1 MYKILYAED
10 EESLAMIVKDT
21 MEVRGYE
28 VNWYKNGIDAFKSF
42 KEDTPDICIF
52 DIMMPEMDGI
62 SLAKEIRKINNLIPI
77 IFLTAKSQTTDVLE
91 GFESGANDYM
101 KKPFSI
107 EELLARINAIL
118 SRDELVNHD
127 SPSLIDTSIYTLGNY
142 TFNYTTQELFYNN
155 EKTKKLTSKENEI
168 LKMLCQN
175 KNNVLERKIVLE
187 KLWGD
192 DGFFTARSMDVF
204 ITKLRK
210 YLKNDERL
218 EIINVRGVGFK
229 LIAP

>member
-1 MYKILYAED
+1 MEKIKVLFAED

-21 MEVRGYE
+21 MEVRGYN
-28 VNWYKNGIDAFKSF
+28 VTWCKNGKEALEAFSADK
-42 KEDTPDICIF
+42 PNICIF

-62 SLAKEIRKINNLIPI
+62 NLAKEIRSMDKMVPI
-77 IFLTAKSQTTDVLE
+77 IFLTAKSQTTDILK
-91 GFESGANDYM
+91 GFEVGANDYL

-107 EELLARINAIL
+107 EELLVRIKSIL
-118 SRDELVNHD
+118 DRDKLF
-127 SPSLIDTSIYTLGNY
+127 SPEAAEMNNKYVIGDYL
-142 TFNYTTQELFYNN
+142 FNYRNQELYH
-155 EKTKKLTSKENEI
+155 EGKLIQKLTSKENEI
-168 LKMLCQN
+168 LKMLCDN
-175 KNNVLERKIVLE
+175 KNQILKRKVVLD

-210 YLKNDERL
+210 YLKKDDRI

-229 LIAP
+229 FLAP

>member
-1 MYKILYAED
+1 MNKILYAED

-28 VNWYKNGIDAFKSF
+28 VTWCKDGKAALLAFNHEK
-42 KEDTPDICIF
+42 PDICVF

-62 SLAKEIRKINNLIPI
+62 TLAKEVRKIDSLVPI
-77 IFLTAKSQTTDVLE
+77 VFLSAKSQTTDVLE
-91 GFESGANDYM
+91 GFESGANDYI

-107 EELLARINAIL
+107 EELLIRIKSIL
-118 SRDELVNHD
+118 SRDQLIAHEAPTD
-127 SPSLIDTSIYTLGNY
+127 SSTFIIGDF
-142 TFNYTTQELFYNN
+142 TFNYASQELYYKS
-155 EKTKKLTSKENEI
+155 EKTHKLTSKENEI
-168 LKMLCQN
+168 LRMLCEH
-175 KNNVLERKIVLE
+175 KNEILKRKIVLDE
-187 KLWGD
+187 LWGD

-210 YLKNDERL
+210 YLKNDSRI

-229 LIAP
+229 FLAP

>member
-1 MYKILYAED
+1 MNKILYAED

-28 VNWYKNGIDAFKSF
+28 VTWCKDGKAALAAFNHEK
-42 KEDTPDICIF
+42 PDICVF

-62 SLAKEIRKINNLIPI
+62 TLAKEVRKIDSLVPI
-77 IFLTAKSQTTDVLE
+77 VFLSAKSQTTDVLE
-91 GFESGANDYM
+91 GFESGANDYI

-107 EELLARINAIL
+107 EELLIRIKSIL
-118 SRDELVNHD
+118 SRDQLIAHEAPTD
-127 SPSLIDTSIYTLGNY
+127 SNTFIIGDF
-142 TFNYTTQELFYNN
+142 TFNYASQELYYKS
-155 EKTKKLTSKENEI
+155 EKTHKLTSKENEI
-168 LKMLCQN
+168 LRMLCEH
-175 KNNVLERKIVLE
+175 KNEILKRKIVLDE
-187 KLWGD
+187 LWGD

-210 YLKNDERL
+210 YLKNDSRI

-229 LIAP
+229 FLAP

>member
-28 VNWYKNGIDAFKSF
+28 VTWCKDGKAALLAFNNDK
-42 KEDTPDICIF
+42 PDLCVF

-62 SLAKEIRKINNLIPI
+62 TLAKEVRKLDSLVPI
-77 IFLTAKSQTTDVLE
+77 IFLSAKSQTTDVLA
-91 GFESGANDYM
+91 GFESGANDYI

-107 EELLARINAIL
+107 EELLIRIKSIL
-118 SRDELVNHD
+118 SRDQ
-127 SPSLIDTSIYTLGNY
+127 LIAHEAPTESNTYIIGDY
-142 TFNYTTQELFYNN
+142 TFNYASQELYYNN
-155 EKTKKLTSKENEI
+155 EKVNKLTSKENEI
-168 LKMLCQN
+168 LRMLCEH
-175 KNNVLERKIVLE
+175 KNEILKRKIVLDE
-187 KLWGD
+187 LWGD

-210 YLKNDERL
+210 YLSNDNRI

-229 LIAP
+229 FLAP

>member
-28 VNWYKNGIDAFKSF
+28 VTWCKDGKAALLAFNNEK
-42 KEDTPDICIF
+42 PDLCVF

-62 SLAKEIRKINNLIPI
+62 TLAKEVRILDSFVPI
-77 IFLTAKSQTTDVLE
+77 IFLSAKSQTTDVLA
-91 GFESGANDYM
+91 GFESGANDYI

-107 EELLARINAIL
+107 EELLIRIKSIL
-118 SRDELVNHD
+118 SRDQ
-127 SPSLIDTSIYTLGNY
+127 LIANETPTNTSTYIIGDY
-142 TFNYTTQELFYNN
+142 TFNYASQELYYNN
-155 EKTKKLTSKENEI
+155 EKVNKLTSKENEI
-168 LKMLCQN
+168 LRMLCEH
-175 KNNVLERKIVLE
+175 KNEILKRKIVLDE
-187 KLWGD
+187 LWGN

-210 YLKNDERL
+210 YLSNDSRI

-229 LIAP
+229 FLAP

>member
-1 MYKILYAED
+1 MYKILYTED

-28 VNWYKNGIDAFKSF
+28 VTWCKDGKAALLAFNNDK
-42 KEDTPDICIF
+42 PDLCVF

-62 SLAKEIRKINNLIPI
+62 TLAKEVRKLDSLVPI
-77 IFLTAKSQTTDVLE
+77 IFLSAKSQTTDVLA
-91 GFESGANDYM
+91 GFESGANDYI

-107 EELLARINAIL
+107 EELLIRIKSIL
-118 SRDELVNHD
+118 SRDQ
-127 SPSLIDTSIYTLGNY
+127 LIAHEAPTESNTYIIGDY
-142 TFNYTTQELFYNN
+142 TFNYASQELYYNN
-155 EKTKKLTSKENEI
+155 EKVNKLTSKENEI
-168 LKMLCQN
+168 LRMLCEH
-175 KNNVLERKIVLE
+175 KNEILKRKIVLDE
-187 KLWGD
+187 LWGD

-210 YLKNDERL
+210 YLSNDNRI

-229 LIAP
+229 FLAP

>member
-28 VNWYKNGIDAFKSF
+28 VTWCKDGKAALLAFNNDK
-42 KEDTPDICIF
+42 PDLCVF

-62 SLAKEIRKINNLIPI
+62 TLAKEVRKLDSLVPI
-77 IFLTAKSQTTDVLE
+77 IFLSAKSQTTDVLA
-91 GFESGANDYM
+91 GFESGANDYI

-107 EELLARINAIL
+107 EELLIRIKSIL
-118 SRDELVNHD
+118 SRDQ
-127 SPSLIDTSIYTLGNY
+127 LIAHEAPTESNTYIIGDY
-142 TFNYTTQELFYNN
+142 TFNYASQELYYNN
-155 EKTKKLTSKENEI
+155 EKVNKLTSKENEI
-168 LKMLCQN
+168 LRMLCEH
-175 KNNVLERKIVLE
+175 KNEILKRKIVLDE
-187 KLWGD
+187 LWGD

-210 YLKNDERL
+210 YLSKDGRI

-229 LIAP
+229 FLAP

>member
-1 MYKILYAED
+1 MNKILYAED

-28 VNWYKNGIDAFKSF
+28 VTWCKDGKAALAAFNHEK
-42 KEDTPDICIF
+42 PDICVF

-62 SLAKEIRKINNLIPI
+62 TLAKEVRKIDNLVPI
-77 IFLTAKSQTTDVLE
+77 VFLSAKSQTTDVLE
-91 GFESGANDYM
+91 GFESGANDYI

-107 EELLARINAIL
+107 EELLIRIKSIL
-118 SRDELVNHD
+118 SRDQLIAHEAPTD
-127 SPSLIDTSIYTLGNY
+127 SNTFIIGDF
-142 TFNYTTQELFYNN
+142 TFNYASQELYYKS
-155 EKTKKLTSKENEI
+155 EKTHKLTSKENEI
-168 LKMLCQN
+168 LRMLCEH
-175 KNNVLERKIVLE
+175 KNEILKRKIVLDE
-187 KLWGD
+187 LWGD

-210 YLKNDERL
+210 YLKNDSRI

-229 LIAP
+229 FLAP